1 MLKSYLTYLPLS
13 NLLYFCNVII
23 KILNVM
29 STENYS
35 NLVSEIDLGKVE
47 KCLNKCDDYFVTKL
61 VYDDG
66 SIKYRV
72 CYLEN
77 GLNSISKELLFDDIH
92 AVLDFIAYN

>member
-1 MLKSYLTYLPLS
+1 MLKFYLPYLPLS